1 MPSVRATAR
10 VSVRATWGRCRA
22 RPRRGRPRVH
32 TVTST
37 GAGCSRGGGRL
48 PRCGPARDRSR
59 RPSRRRVGRGA
70 RPGLASRAMMRA
82 LAALARAAARARG
95 RGLLRGAHV
104 PHEAPYGHGHS
115 VVRLVGWQRV
125 GFTRWQPRIRLPRRG
140 PAPGIFQPAVP
151 LACHLPNPP
160 RRTLVWLARLAWHV
174 PNELDRVNGRARR
187 NGRSLPQPDG
197 RGSRGRL
204 NPHAGVGVGG
214 RSSRARVSAGRR
226 SGHVAVGGRSRGR
239 VSCSPVGGRSV
250 GGVSCSPVGGGS
262 RPVVLTGLIYIYIYV
277 S

>member
-1 MPSVRATAR
+1 MPPTR
-10 VSVRATWGRCRA
+10 VSVRATSCSSSRGRCSRS
-22 RPRRGRPRVH
+22 RPRWGRPRVA
-32 TVTST
+32 TVTT

-48 PRCGPARDRSR
+48 RSPECTRCGPARDRSR
-59 RPSRRRVGRGA
+59 RPSHRRVGRGA

-115 VVRLVGWQRV
+115 VVRIVGWQRV
-125 GFTRWQPRIRLPRRG
+125 EFTRCQPRIRLLRRG
-140 PAPGIFQPAVP
+140 PVPATFQPAVP
-151 LACHLPNPP
+151 LVCELPNPLQ
-160 RRTLVWLARLAWHV
+160 RILVWLARLAWHV

-197 RGSRGRL
+197 RGSRG
-204 NPHAGVGVGG
+204 
-214 RSSRARVSAGRR
+214 
-226 SGHVAVGGRSRGR
+226 
-239 VSCSPVGGRSV
+239 V

-262 RPVVLTGLIYIYIYV
+262 RPVVLTGLIYMYLNI

>member
-151 LACHLPNPP
+151 LGCHLPNPP

-197 RGSRGRL
+197 RGSRG
-204 NPHAGVGVGG
+204 
-214 RSSRARVSAGRR
+214 
-226 SGHVAVGGRSRGR
+226 
-239 VSCSPVGGRSV
+239 V

-262 RPVVLTGLIYIYIYV
+262 RPVVLTGLIYIYIYIYV